1 MFQPAETIR
10 RCPVLVTTL
19 MLAATAL
26 TGACS
31 KATAPGNTES
41 APGTEAPAAPA
52 PGDTA
57 GATPEAEPGATPG
70 AEPGAKPGAKID
82 VQGDTRYHLTK
93 DGTQI
98 ALGVTQGKDT
108 ITFQLATAPSDP
120 RCRLTLSGT
129 AKEKGGDSETREDEQ
144 GELVEV
150 NEYIYESKD
159 CGATI
164 SIQAGFDHAAA
175 WVSTYDCTLVP
186 EACWLTDLG
195 PLRK

>member
-1 MFQPAETIR
+1 MSQQADTTR
-10 RCPVLVTTL
+10 RCPVLVIML

-26 TGACS
+26 AACS
-31 KATAPGNTES
+31 KATAPANTEPAPS
-41 APGTEAPAAPA
+41 AEAPAAPA
-52 PGDTA
+52 AEVPAAEPPTA
-57 GATPEAEPGATPG
+57 PAPGATM
-70 AEPGAKPGAKID
+70 D
-82 VQGDTRYHLTK
+82 VQGSDRYKLAK

-98 ALGVTQGKDT
+98 ALGVTAAQGT

-120 RCRLTLSGT
+120 RCNLTLSGT

-150 NEYIYESKD
+150 SEYLYESKD

-164 SIQAGFDHAAA
+164 SIAVADRATA

-186 EACWLTDLG
+186 ESCWLTDVG

>member
-1 MFQPAETIR
+1 MSKQAETTR

-26 TGACS
+26 AGACS
-31 KATAPGNTES
+31 KATAPGNTEPAPGAEAPA

-57 GATPEAEPGATPG
+57 GAAPGAAPGTTPG
-70 AEPGAKPGAKID
+70 AALD
-82 VQGDTRYHLTK
+82 VQGDDRYKLTK

-98 ALGVTQGKDT
+98 ALGVTPAQGQ

-120 RCRLTLSGT
+120 KCRLTLSGT
-129 AKEKGGDSETREDEQ
+129 AKEKGGDIETREDEQ
-144 GELVEV
+144 GEMIAVS
-150 NEYIYESKD
+150 EYRYESKD

-164 SIQAGFDHAAA
+164 SLELDTRATA

-186 EACWLTDLG
+186 EACWLTDMG

>member
-1 MFQPAETIR
+1 MSKQAETTR

-26 TGACS
+26 AGACS
-31 KATAPGNTES
+31 KATAPGNTEP

-52 PGDTA
+52 PGDT
-57 GATPEAEPGATPG
+57 PGATPG
-70 AEPGAKPGAKID
+70 AAPGATPGATPGAKID
-82 VQGDTRYHLTK
+82 VQGDTRYNLTK

-98 ALGVTQGKDT
+98 ALGVTHGKDS
-108 ITFQLATAPSDP
+108 ITFHLATAPSDP

-129 AKEKGGDSETREDEQ
+129 AKEKGGDVETREDEQ
-144 GELVEV
+144 GELIAVS
-150 NEYIYESKD
+150 EYPYESKD
-159 CGATI
+159 CSATI
-164 SIQAGFDHAAA
+164 SLELDTRATA

-186 EACWLTDLG
+186 EECWLSSVG

>member
-1 MFQPAETIR
+1 MSKQAKTIR

-26 TGACS
+26 AGACS
-31 KATAPGNTES
+31 KATAPGNTEP
-41 APGTEAPAAPA
+41 APGTEAPAVPT

-57 GATPEAEPGATPG
+57 GATPGAAPGATPG
-70 AEPGAKPGAKID
+70 ATPGAKID
-82 VQGDTRYHLTK
+82 VQGDTRYNLTK

-98 ALGVTQGKDT
+98 ALGVTQGKDA
-108 ITFQLATAPSDP
+108 ITFQLATAPSDA
-120 RCRLTLSGT
+120 RCNLTLSGT
-129 AKEKGGDSETREDEQ
+129 AKLKGGDSETREDEQ

-164 SIQAGFDHAAA
+164 SIALEGHATA

-186 EACWLTDLG
+186 EACWLTDMG